1 MPLPTREVLGILVD
15 NLRMRRNVFPLSRRK
30 ATRWSRGLDLPVGG
44 DVVLYTGL
52 MYQLVPYIEALVARM
67 ARLEDSRLTRLFGLG
82 RRINRTTSLAR
93 YLAFASRA
101 QKRAADASLQDV
113 ARLLRRA
120 GVEFG
125 YLYGDELY
133 AGALAYDQ
141 GADEVFR
148 AHAGAVRDLLD
159 EHGVKTVITVD
170 PHTTHMLRSVYPE
183 VVDGFAV
190 RVKTYLEVLAE
201 SDLRP
206 VRDVGCELVVHD
218 SCVYARHEGVLHEP
232 RALLERAGVV
242 VREPA
247 DSGKYTRCCGG
258 PIESLFPTAAQKVAD
273 QRIEQ
278 LAEAGKHAVTM
289 CPICHVNLQRSAGDR
304 ISVRDISAV
313 LAAAYCDAATSE
325 AGVDEKYTTQEVR

>member
-15 NLRMRRNVFPLSRRK
+15 NLRTRRNVFPLSRRK

-44 DVVLYTGL
+44 EVVLYTGL

-67 ARLEDSRLTRLFGLG
+67 ERLEDSRLTRWFGLG
-82 RRINRTTSLAR
+82 RRINRTTNLAR

-101 QKRAADASLQDV
+101 RRRAADASLRDV

-120 GVEFG
+120 GVAFG

-133 AGALAYDQ
+133 AGALVHDQ
-141 GADEVFR
+141 GADKVFR
-148 AHAGAVRDLLD
+148 AHAAAVRDLLA

-190 RVKTYLEVLAE
+190 GVKTYLEVLAE
-201 SDLRP
+201 SDLPPARTLAS
-206 VRDVGCELVVHD
+206 ELVVHD
-218 SCVYARHEGVLHEP
+218 SCVYARHEGLVREP

-247 DSGKYTRCCGG
+247 DSGEYTRCCGG
-258 PIESLFPTAAQKVAD
+258 PIESLFPSAARKVAAE
-273 QRIEQ
+273 RIEQ

-289 CPICHVNLQRSAGDR
+289 CPICHVNLERSAGDR

-313 LAAAYCDAATSE
+313 LAAAYCDDATGDAAEDRKPT
-325 AGVDEKYTTQEVR
+325 AQEVQ